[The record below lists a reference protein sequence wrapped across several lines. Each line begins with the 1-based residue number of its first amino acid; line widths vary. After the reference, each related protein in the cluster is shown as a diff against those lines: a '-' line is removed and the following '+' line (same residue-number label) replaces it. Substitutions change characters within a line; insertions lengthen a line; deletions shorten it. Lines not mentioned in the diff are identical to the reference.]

1 MKSSE
6 INQAGKTPQ
15 YEPGNIIRIEAKSN
29 YCKIHFTNGV
39 ATLVLSK
46 VLHLVQANL
55 PADMFVRVHRS
66 HLINRQ
72 YIKQVSGTHVKIA
85 ELTNGEYIAFSRRK
99 QAMLCK
105 TDLQT
110 ISPFTMP
117 NS

>member
-1 MKSSE
+1 MKSSD
-6 INQAGKTPQ
+6 INHAGRTSKF
-15 YEPGNIIRIEAKSN
+15 EPTDIIRVQAHSN

-85 ELTNGEYIAFSRRK
+85 ELTNGEHIAFSRRK
-99 QAMLCK
+99 LAMLCK
-105 TDLQT
+105 TDMLQT
-110 ISPFTMP
+110 HVQS